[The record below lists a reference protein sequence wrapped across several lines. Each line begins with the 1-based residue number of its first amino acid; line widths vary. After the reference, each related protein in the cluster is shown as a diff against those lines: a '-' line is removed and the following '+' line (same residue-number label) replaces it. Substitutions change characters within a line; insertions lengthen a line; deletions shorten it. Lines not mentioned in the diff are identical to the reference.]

1 MQEYVAAWD
10 KKIGD
15 YLYLHENSIP
25 AVQRQPPVKVLVESY
40 FSLDILDMDVEE
52 RSKDKWFWNLWSQD
66 QKRNT
71 IRHVIR
77 RLCHLAMNV
86 NLPRNRFEV
95 RIQEL
100 REIWNG
106 KHVVIKLRSSSLNT
120 ITKHLVKYFPNMR
133 SLTILTVR
141 VVGRK
146 LPESWKIVKISRKLN
161 FELLKKALEQM
172 PPAVFQK
179 TETENIGC
187 SCRRGTS

>member
-146 LPESWKIVKISRKLN
+146 LLES
-161 FELLKKALEQM
+161 
-172 PPAVFQK
+172 
-179 TETENIGC
+179 
-187 SCRRGTS
+187 